1 MYHGIVHLEASGKG
15 LNVAIDTVRVVGVF
29 VFNYHGVGIEQ

>member
-15 LNVAIDTVRVVGVF
+15 FDVAIHTVRIVGVSIF
-29 VFNYHGVGIEQ
+29 DYHGVGIEQ